1 SRASWAAAGRSPP
14 RPGRPREPWRARPR
28 YSWSRSWTAKVR
40 RSRTR
45 QAATAP
51 SSMIAVMP
59 FTSARRMPSIVAA
72 ARATASPTASSIELV
87 DVPVSSIVFST
98 MVRASRRPSFGHAR
112 GDCNRAEG
120 LAARATGR
128 DAPPRAG
135 RFPLVLV
142 AHGNCGF
149 RTNYEYLTVPLAAE
163 GFVVAAPDFPGFNK
177 AVCDAGA
184 GSIGDIAHDPEGD
197 LAFLRAVLHERTG
210 PAARF
215 ARHVRGRRAGL
226 VGHSLGGYVVLR
238 AVLADPAFSVVA
250 ALAPL
255 AVFGREDFAHLSPR
269 RTFLLAGATG
279 DRTLPYA
286 TVTAPLFALLPPRAY
301 LLEIVGGSHSGFTDM
316 DSTLAPAALA
326 REQAL
331 VRRYVTALFSRWL
344 AHRRRAART

>member
-1 SRASWAAAGRSPP
+1 
-14 RPGRPREPWRARPR
+14 
-28 YSWSRSWTAKVR
+28 
-40 RSRTR
+40 
-45 QAATAP
+45 
-51 SSMIAVMP
+51 
-59 FTSARRMPSIVAA
+59 
-72 ARATASPTASSIELV
+72 
-87 DVPVSSIVFST
+87 
-98 MVRASRRPSFGHAR
+98 MVRASREPSFGHAR

-120 LAARATGR
+120 LAGRAAARYATPMRTGALLLVLLLGGAAPTAAHPVGVATLALEDAARGRRLVTEVWYPARATGR

-142 AHGNCGF
+142 AHGHCGF
-149 RTNYEYLTVPLAAE
+149 RTNYQYLTVPLAGE

-184 GSIGDIAHDPEGD
+184 ESIGDIAHDPEGD

-210 PAARF
+210 PGARV

-238 AVLADPAFSVVA
+238 AALADPAFSVVA

-255 AVFGREDFAHLSPR
+255 DVFGHDDFAHLSPR

-286 TVTAPLFALLPPRAY
+286 TVTVPLFALLPPRAY

-326 REQAL
+326 RQQAL
-331 VRRYVTALFSRWL
+331 VRRYVTALFARWL
-344 AHRRRAART
+344 AHRLGAARTLTPGDAAAQGPDVALTVRLR